1 MEQNS
6 LNTKITKENKK
17 ADFSEMLEY
26 EYSNNET
33 LNASIQGQSQYSMNS
48 INHNYIF

>member
-6 LNTKITKENKK
+6 LNTEITKENKK
-17 ADFSEMLEY
+17 ADFSEKLEY
-26 EYSNNET
+26 ETSNYEI
-33 LNASIQGQSQYSMNS
+33 LNASFQGQSQYSMNS